1 MGRYRYFLAIQTL
14 LPDNYRS
21 DAAFIANMET
31 LQKLGFDGVELNI
44 RNPEAVDPQDLKQ
57 FLSGFGL
64 VLSVFATGFT
74 AKTGGLSLAATA
86 GNLRKE
92 SVRRA
97 KEFLAFAAEFG
108 AGIVAGFLK
117 GAMGE
122 NSAENLKCLRTS
134 VAELAPEALR
144 LETPFIVEA
153 INRFESPLGNSL
165 DGAWDIIKDVKNPY
179 VHILPDTWH
188 MNIEESNMEA
198 AMIRHREHFTDFHL
212 SDNNRFLP
220 GFGAL
225 DFKKIIGVLDALE
238 YKGKI
243 ALEANFRVSF
253 IDDVTKSMEYLAPL
267 LAKLQI

>member
-1 MGRYRYFLAIQTL
+1 MNRYRYFLAIQTL
-14 LPDNYRS
+14 LPDNYRGDS
-21 DAAFIANMET
+21 AFIANMRT

-44 RNPEAVDPQDLKQ
+44 KDPLAINPQDLQQ
-57 FLSGFGL
+57 FLGDFGL

-74 AKTGGLSLAATA
+74 AKTNNLSLAAA
-86 GNLRKE
+86 DEARRKE

-108 AGIVAGFLK
+108 AGAVAGFLK
-117 GAMGE
+117 GSMGE
-122 NSAENLKCLRTS
+122 NSAKHLECLKAS
-134 VAELAPEALR
+134 VAETAAEALR
-144 LETPFIVEA
+144 LKTPFIVEA

-165 DGAWDIIKDVKNPY
+165 DEAWDIIRDAKNPY
-179 VHILPDTWH
+179 IHILPDTWH

-198 AMIRHREHFTDFHL
+198 AMIRHREHFIGFHL

-238 YKGKI
+238 YKGKL
-243 ALEANFRVSF
+243 ALEANLKVSF
-253 IDDVTKSMEYLAPL
+253 IEDVTKSLEYLAPL
-267 LAKLQI
+267 LAKV